1 MDQAAATPIYD
12 ELVDEIFKGITETV
26 STETAEATAAED
38 EVESSGHRHREA
50 S

>member
-12 ELVDEIFKGITETV
+12 ELVDEIFKGITA
-26 STETAEATAAED
+26 STDEPAEAEAET
-38 EVESSGHRHREA
+38 SGHRHREA